1 MSAQWIVRPPLLI
14 PWFHREWIGPSLMV
28 GGGSISMER
37 EEWWW
42 VLIYD
47 CDGHE
52 RSELWSRAKRVMVVF
67 NDTPMEEGSG
77 VFFLTLLTSS
87 SLCSHSLRHP
97 CVLTHFVIPVFSHP
111 WLVFS
116 PISSLS
122 LTSLSSHLTQ
132 VIPDYSLPS
141 LVLPLI
147 PYSVFSHTPTV
158 IALTQVIS
166 HSHSHHLCYHAHSSP
181 PVLTSLLL
189 PLTHT
194 SVLTL
199 SVLTPIV
206 IPDYSL
212 TPLVSHSL
220 THPRVLSH
228 LTSLSAHTHHLSS
241 HTHHLTSSVTTRT
254 LTSFSLVSP
263 HWVISHHLCSERV
276 SVPTSMVSSYHQVYS
291 HTVFSLTHS
300 PIHVIPVNTSMVSY
314 YHQVYSL
321 TALRELVLP
330 LTLPWCRTT
339 TKSTHSHSHGV
350 VLPPSHHTPTP
361 ILVLPLTPIYHVLTH
376 SAPLTSFHL
385 ILTTNASPTISHT
398 LPPIMPPSH
407 HHHLITSSYH
417 QPPPIASS
425 HSTQHS

>member
-1 MSAQWIVRPPLLI
+1 
-14 PWFHREWIGPSLMV
+14 
-28 GGGSISMER
+28 
-37 EEWWW
+37 
-42 VLIYD
+42 
-47 CDGHE
+47 
-52 RSELWSRAKRVMVVF
+52 
-67 NDTPMEEGSG
+67 MEEGSG

-87 SLCSHSLRHP
+87 SLCPHSLRHP
-97 CVLTHFVIPVFSHP
+97 CVLTPMTCLLTHLIVIPDFSLESSHP
-111 WLVFS
+111 
-116 PISSLS
+116 
-122 LTSLSSHLTQ
+122 SHLTL
-132 VIPDYSLPS
+132 SLPS

-147 PYSVFSHTPTV
+147 PYSVFSHTPTL

-263 HWVISHHLCSERV
+263 H
-276 SVPTSMVSSYHQVYS
+276 
-291 HTVFSLTHS
+291 
-300 PIHVIPVNTSMVSY
+300 
-314 YHQVYSL
+314 
-321 TALRELVLP
+321 
-330 LTLPWCRTT
+330 
-339 TKSTHSHSHGV
+339 
-350 VLPPSHHTPTP
+350 
-361 ILVLPLTPIYHVLTH
+361 
-376 SAPLTSFHL
+376 
-385 ILTTNASPTISHT
+385 
-398 LPPIMPPSH
+398 
-407 HHHLITSSYH
+407 
-417 QPPPIASS
+417 
-425 HSTQHS
+425 